1 MMFHNEFRSNKRL
14 NQILLQSILGAFNI
28 TKFSILKA
36 ISISMAS
43 LKLDF
48 VLP

>member
-1 MMFHNEFRSNKRL
+1 MSHNEFRSTKRL
-14 NQILLQSILGAFNI
+14 NQILLQSILGAFDV

-36 ISISMAS
+36 ISTSMAS
-43 LKLDF
+43 FKLDF